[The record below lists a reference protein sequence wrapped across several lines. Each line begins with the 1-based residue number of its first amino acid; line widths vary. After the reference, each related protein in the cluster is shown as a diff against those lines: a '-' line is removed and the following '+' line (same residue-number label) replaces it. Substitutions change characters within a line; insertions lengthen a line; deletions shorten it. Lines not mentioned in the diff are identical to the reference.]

1 MCYYGIRDPPT
12 DNHMNITEM
21 NIKSQS
27 VELLGIGNRIG
38 IIILRKIEVGMRKL
52 SYLRLK
58 SIMRSSEDN
67 KNDPRIRVTQ
77 LVFESDD
84 EGEESNAVDDLSK

>member
-58 SIMRSSEDN
+58 SIMRYVLRAETIDVILAGYVAWQI
-67 KNDPRIRVTQ
+67 K
-77 LVFESDD
+77 
-84 EGEESNAVDDLSK
+84 